1 MKKILAKTRGILYI
15 IQFAITVLCMIVLMY
30 LFRNKN
36 HWLRQKWAWLQ
47 IKILGIDIEEVG
59 KRCEDTQ
66 LFILNHQS
74 LLDIVLLEYLHTKN
88 IAWVA
93 KLEIEKLPVFGHI
106 IKAPKMI
113 SVNREDKAGLIKLIK
128 DVENRLA
135 DGRPVAIFP
144 EGTRSSGTKML
155 PFKSG
160 AKIVANKFGL
170 KVQPV
175 VILGSRQ
182 RLDSVNLTSISGK
195 VKIIYL
201 EPVIASKDS
210 DWFKDAEKN
219 MNEVFVQEM
228 AQWDEK

>member
-1 MKKILAKTRGILYI
+1 MILARIRGILYI
-15 IQFAITVLCMIVLMY
+15 IQFAITVLMMVILMY
-30 LFRNKN
+30 VFRSKN
-36 HWLRQKWAWLQ
+36 HFLRQKWAWLQ
-47 IKILGIDIEEVG
+47 MKILGIKIEEVG
-59 KRCEDTQ
+59 TRHEDTQ

-93 KLEIEKLPVFGHI
+93 KLEIEKLPIFGHI

-144 EGTRSSGTKML
+144 EGTRSSGKKML

-175 VILGSRQ
+175 VILGSRE
-182 RLDSVNLTSISGK
+182 RLDSVKLTSTSGK

-210 DWFKDAEKN
+210 DWFKDIELR
-219 MNEVFVQEM
+219 MNEVFAKEI
-228 AQWDEK
+228 AKWEEK

>member
-30 LFRNKN
+30 VFRSKN
-36 HWLRQKWAWLQ
+36 HWLRRKWAWLQ
-47 IKILGIDIEEVG
+47 IKILGIKIEEVG
-59 KRCEDTQ
+59 TRCDDTQ
-66 LFILNHQS
+66 LFMLNHQS
-74 LLDIVLLEYLHTKN
+74 LLDIVILEYLHSKN

-106 IKAPKMI
+106 IKAPRII

-128 DVENRLA
+128 DVEDRLSQS
-135 DGRPVAIFP
+135 RPVAIFP
-144 EGTRSSGTKML
+144 EGTRSSGKKML

-182 RLDSVNLTSISGK
+182 RLDSVNLTSTSGK
-195 VKIIYL
+195 VKVIYL

-210 DWFKDAEKN
+210 DWFKDIEVQ
-219 MNEVFVQEM
+219 MNNVFSQEIDK
-228 AQWDEK
+228 WDEK

>member
-1 MKKILAKTRGILYI
+1 MKKILARIRGILYI

-30 LFRNKN
+30 VFRSKN

-47 IKILGIDIEEVG
+47 MKILGIKIEEVG
-59 KRCEDTQ
+59 TRCEDTQ

-106 IKAPKMI
+106 IKAPRMI

-128 DVENRLA
+128 DVEDRLSQ
-135 DGRPVAIFP
+135 GRPVAIFP
-144 EGTRSSGTKML
+144 EGTRSSGKKML

-182 RLDSVNLTSISGK
+182 RLDSVKLTSTSGK
-195 VKIIYL
+195 VKVIYL
-201 EPVIASKDS
+201 EPVVASKDS
-210 DWFKDAEKN
+210 EWFKDIEIR
-219 MNEVFVQEM
+219 MNDVFTREI
-228 AQWDEK
+228 AQWEEE

>member
-1 MKKILAKTRGILYI
+1 MILARIRGILYI
-15 IQFAITVLCMIVLMY
+15 IQFAITVLMMVILMY
-30 LFRNKN
+30 LFRSKN
-36 HWLRQKWAWLQ
+36 HFLRQKWAWLQ
-47 IKILGIDIEEVG
+47 MKILGIKIEEVG
-59 KRCEDTQ
+59 TRNDDTQ

-93 KLEIEKLPVFGHI
+93 KLEIEKLPIFGHI

-144 EGTRSSGTKML
+144 EGTRSSGKKML

-175 VILGSRQ
+175 VILGSRE
-182 RLDSVNLTSISGK
+182 RLDSVKLTSTSGK

-210 DWFKDAEKN
+210 DWFKDIELR
-219 MNEVFVQEM
+219 MNEVFAKEI
-228 AQWDEK
+228 AKWEEK